1 MRKELLVRELE
12 DMKKRFARSAWDK
25 GVYDYAFDILEP
37 LGDELEN
44 VKADT
49 LMNGANTW
57 TDYSYGG
64 CALMCD
70 GDIAKRMCTA
80 REYKKYLNAGL
91 NSKLSDSD
99 YWLGNVQTRALFQ
112 AMLKICSA
120 YTSIIELQT
129 IIALQR

>member
-12 DMKKRFARSAWDK
+12 DMKKLFARSAWDK

-37 LGDELEN
+37 LGDEIEN

-64 CALMCD
+64 CALICD
-70 GDIAKRMCTA
+70 DDIAKRMCA
-80 REYKKYLNAGL
+80 PSEYKKYLNASP

-112 AMLKICSA
+112 AMSKIRSA
-120 YTSIIELQT
+120 YKSIIAVQ
-129 IIALQR
+129 

>member
-1 MRKELLVRELE
+1 MRKELLVWELE
-12 DMKKRFARSAWDK
+12 NMKKLFARSAWDK

-49 LMNGANTW
+49 LMNGASSW
-57 TDYSYGG
+57 TAYSYGG
-64 CALMCD
+64 CALICD
-70 GDIAKRMCTA
+70 DDIAKRMCTPS
-80 REYKKYLNAGL
+80 EYKKYLNAGP

-112 AMLKICSA
+112 AMAKIRRA
-120 YTSIIELQT
+120 YTRIRNTT
-129 IIALQR
+129 I

>member
-1 MRKELLVRELE
+1 MKKELIIRELE
-12 DMKKRFARSAWDK
+12 NMKKRFARSAWDR

-44 VKADT
+44 VNADT
-49 LMNGANTW
+49 LMNGVNTW

-64 CALMCD
+64 CALICD
-70 GDIAKRMCTA
+70 DDIAKRMCTPS
-80 REYKKYLNAGL
+80 EYKKYLNAGL

-112 AMLKICSA
+112 AMSKIRSA
-120 YTSIIELQT
+120 YKSII
-129 IIALQR
+129 AVK

>member
-44 VKADT
+44 VNADT
-49 LMNGANTW
+49 LMNGVNTW
-57 TDYSYGG
+57 TAYSYGG
-64 CALMCD
+64 CALIYD
-70 GDIAKRMCTA
+70 DDIAKRMCTPS
-80 REYKKYLNAGL
+80 EYKKYLNAGL

-112 AMLKICSA
+112 AMAKIRRA
-120 YTSIIELQT
+120 YTRVRNTT
-129 IIALQR
+129 I

>member
-1 MRKELLVRELE
+1 MKKEWIISELE
-12 DMKKRFARSAWDK
+12 IMKKRFARSAWDK

-37 LGDELEN
+37 LGDELES

-64 CALMCD
+64 CALICD
-70 GDIAKRMCTA
+70 DDIAKRMCTPS
-80 REYKKYLNAGL
+80 EYKKYLNAGP

-99 YWLGNVQTRALFQ
+99 YWLGDVQTRALFQ
-112 AMLKICSA
+112 AMAKIRRA
-120 YTSIIELQT
+120 YTRVRNTT
-129 IIALQR
+129 I

>member
-1 MRKELLVRELE
+1 MKKELLVRGLG
-12 DMKKRFARSAWDK
+12 DMKKQFARSAWDK

-49 LMNGANTW
+49 LMNGVNTW

-64 CALMCD
+64 CALICD
-70 GDIAKRMCTA
+70 DDIAKRMCTPS
-80 REYKKYLNAGL
+80 EYKKYLNAGL

-112 AMLKICSA
+112 AMAKIRRA
-120 YTSIIELQT
+120 YTRVRNTT
-129 IIALQR
+129 I

>member
-1 MRKELLVRELE
+1 MKKELIIRELE
-12 DMKKRFARSAWDK
+12 IMKKRFARSAWDK

-44 VKADT
+44 VNADT

-64 CALMCD
+64 CALIYD
-70 GDIAKRMCTA
+70 DDIAKRMCTPS
-80 REYKKYLNAGL
+80 EYKKYLNAGP

-99 YWLGNVQTRALFQ
+99 YWLGDVQTRALFQ
-112 AMLKICSA
+112 AMLKISRA
-120 YTSIIELQT
+120 YASIIPF
-129 IIALQR
+129 QR

>member
-1 MRKELLVRELE
+1 MKKEWIISELE
-12 DMKKRFARSAWDK
+12 IMKKRFARSAWDK
-25 GVYDYAFDILEP
+25 GVYDYAFNILEP

-57 TDYSYGG
+57 KDYSYGG
-64 CALMCD
+64 CALICD
-70 GDIAKRMCTA
+70 DDIAKRMCTPS
-80 REYKKYLNAGL
+80 EYKKYLNAGP

-112 AMLKICSA
+112 AMAKIRRA
-120 YTSIIELQT
+120 YTRVRNTT
-129 IIALQR
+129 I

>member
-1 MRKELLVRELE
+1 MRKELIIRELE
-12 DMKKRFARSAWDK
+12 NMKRRFARSAWDK

-44 VKADT
+44 VNADT
-49 LMNGANTW
+49 LMNGVNTW
-57 TDYSYGG
+57 TTYSYGG
-64 CALMCD
+64 CALICD
-70 GDIAKRMCTA
+70 DDIAKRMCTPS
-80 REYKKYLNAGL
+80 EYKKYLNAGL

-112 AMLKICSA
+112 AMAKIRSA
-120 YTSIIELQT
+120 YKS

>member
-12 DMKKRFARSAWDK
+12 DMKKLFARSAWDK

-44 VKADT
+44 VNADT
-49 LMNGANTW
+49 LMNGSNTW
-57 TDYSYGG
+57 TAYSYGG
-64 CALMCD
+64 CALICD
-70 GDIAKRMCTA
+70 DDIAKRMCTPS
-80 REYKKYLNAGL
+80 EYKKYLNAGL

-112 AMLKICSA
+112 AMAKIRRA
-120 YTSIIELQT
+120 YTRVRNTT
-129 IIALQR
+129 I

>member
-12 DMKKRFARSAWDK
+12 DMKNLFARSAWDK

-44 VKADT
+44 VRADT

-64 CALMCD
+64 CALICD
-70 GDIAKRMCTA
+70 DDIAKRMCTPS
-80 REYKKYLNAGL
+80 EYKKYLNAGL

-112 AMLKICSA
+112 AMSKIRSA
-120 YTSIIELQT
+120 YKSIITVQ
-129 IIALQR
+129 

>member
-64 CALMCD
+64 CALICD
-70 GDIAKRMCTA
+70 DDIAKRMCTPS
-80 REYKKYLNAGL
+80 EYKKYLNATP

>member
-1 MRKELLVRELE
+1 MRKELLVWELE
-12 DMKKRFARSAWDK
+12 NMKKLFARSAWDK

-49 LMNGANTW
+49 LMNGVNTW
-57 TDYSYGG
+57 TAYSYGG
-64 CALMCD
+64 CALICD
-70 GDIAKRMCTA
+70 DDIAKRMCTPS
-80 REYKKYLNAGL
+80 EYKKYLNAGL

-112 AMLKICSA
+112 AMAKIRRA
-120 YTSIIELQT
+120 YTRVRNTT
-129 IIALQR
+129 I